1 MIIGGIHV
9 TYNFDEI
16 IDRRETNAMNVEG
29 YKGYLFGDADTSD
42 LEDHDELIR
51 MWVAD
56 MDFAT
61 PDVVLDAIKD
71 RLDKKILGYTNIFG
85 TDYYDAFVSWTERR
99 FGYTFPQDHLV
110 FSHGIVAGLIE
121 LVSYICD
128 EDDKALILTP
138 SYGPFKMACDKNHIE
153 TVYSPMINHNGYYEI
168 DFEDVR
174 KKVESENIKLCIF
187 ANPHNP
193 TGRVWS
199 EYELK
204 QFGQIMADN
213 DVWIISDEIH
223 CDIKRAGQTHIPFA
237 KAVPDY
243 DKIVTAMSQS
253 KAFNIAGL
261 MFSNIIIPNR
271 RLLKTWKLH
280 HFSSENPLSIVA
292 TQAAYEKGE
301 DWLAAMND
309 YLDDNFKYLANF
321 LEQELPHAEFK
332 IPEATYLAWVD
343 LSYYIKEKEINEPIA
358 KYFIKHAGVIIEGQE
373 QFVHNAEGHIRINI
387 AIPREVMKKG
397 LQKIKDALI

>member
-1 MIIGGIHV
+1 M

-16 IDRRETNAMNVEG
+16 IDRRSTNAMNVEG

-42 LEDHDELIR
+42 LEEHDELIR

-61 PDVVLDAIKD
+61 PEVVLDAIRE

-85 TDYYDAFVSWTERR
+85 TDYYEAFVSWTERR

-128 EDDKALILTP
+128 NDDKALILTP
-138 SYGPFKMACDKNHIE
+138 SYGPFKMACDKNNIK

-174 KKVESENIKLCIF
+174 QKVETENIKVCIF

-199 EYELK
+199 EDELK
-204 QFGQIMADN
+204 QLGQIMVDN

-223 CDIKRAGQTHIPFA
+223 CDIKRDGQTHVPFA

-309 YLDDNFKYLANF
+309 YLDDNFKYLAQF

-343 LSYYIKEKEINEPIA
+343 LSYYIKAKHIDEPIA

-373 QFVHNAEGHIRINI
+373 QFVHNAEGYIRINI
-387 AIPREVMKKG
+387 AVPREIMIKG
-397 LQKIKDALI
+397 LQKIKDALV

>member
-1 MIIGGIHV
+1 M

-16 IDRRETNAMNVEG
+16 IDRRSTNAMNVEG

-42 LEDHDELIR
+42 LEEHDELIR

-61 PDVVLDAIKD
+61 PEVVLDAIRD

-85 TDYYDAFVSWTERR
+85 TDYYEAFMSWTERR
-99 FGYTFPQDHLV
+99 FGYTFPQEHLV

-128 EDDKALILTP
+128 DDDKALIFTP
-138 SYGPFKMACDKNHIE
+138 SYGPFKMACDKNNIK

-174 KKVESENIKLCIF
+174 QKVETENIKVCIF

-199 EYELK
+199 EDELK
-204 QFGQIMADN
+204 QLGQIMVDN

-223 CDIKRAGQTHIPFA
+223 CDIKRDGQTHVPFA

-261 MFSNIIIPNR
+261 MFSNLIIPNR

-309 YLDDNFKYLANF
+309 YLDDNFNYLAQF
-321 LEQELPHAEFK
+321 LEQELPHSEFK

-343 LSYYIKEKEINEPIA
+343 LSYYIKAKHIDEPIA

-387 AIPREVMKKG
+387 AVPREIMIKG
-397 LQKIKDALI
+397 LQKIKDALV

>member
-1 MIIGGIHV
+1 M

-16 IDRRETNAMNVEG
+16 IDRRSTNAMNVEG

-42 LEDHDELIR
+42 LEEHDELIR

-61 PDVVLDAIKD
+61 PEVVLDAIRD

-85 TDYYDAFVSWTERR
+85 TDYYEAFMSWTERR
-99 FGYTFPQDHLV
+99 FGYTFPQEHLV

-128 EDDKALILTP
+128 DDDKALIFTP
-138 SYGPFKMACDKNHIE
+138 SYGPFKMACDKNNIN

-174 KKVESENIKLCIF
+174 QKVETENIKLCIF

-199 EYELK
+199 EDELK
-204 QFGQIMADN
+204 QLGQIMVDN

-223 CDIKRAGQTHIPFA
+223 CDIKRDGQTHVPFA

-261 MFSNIIIPNR
+261 MFSNLIIPNR

-309 YLDDNFKYLANF
+309 YLDDNFKYLAQF

-343 LSYYIKEKEINEPIA
+343 LSYYIKAKHIDEPIA

-387 AIPREVMKKG
+387 AVPREIMIKG
-397 LQKIKDALI
+397 LQKIKDALV

>member
-1 MIIGGIHV
+1 M

-16 IDRRETNAMNVEG
+16 IDRRSTNAMNVEG

-42 LEDHDELIR
+42 LEEHDELIR
-51 MWVAD
+51 MWIAD

-61 PDVVLDAIKD
+61 PEVVLDAIRD

-85 TDYYDAFVSWTERR
+85 TDYYEAFVSWTERR

-128 EDDKALILTP
+128 NDDKALILTP
-138 SYGPFKMACDKNHIE
+138 SYGPFKMVCDKNNIK

-174 KKVESENIKLCIF
+174 QKVETENIKLCIF

-199 EYELK
+199 EAELK
-204 QFGQIMADN
+204 QLGQIMVDN

-223 CDIKRAGQTHIPFA
+223 CDIKRDGQTHVPFA

-309 YLDDNFKYLANF
+309 YLDDNFKYLAQF

-343 LSYYIKEKEINEPIA
+343 LSYYIKAKHIDEPIA

-387 AIPREVMKKG
+387 AVPREIMIKG
-397 LQKIKDALI
+397 LQKIKDALV

>member
-1 MIIGGIHV
+1 M

-16 IDRRETNAMNVEG
+16 IDRRSTNAMNVEG
-29 YKGYLFGDADTSD
+29 YKCYLFGDADTSD
-42 LEDHDELIR
+42 LEEHDELIR
-51 MWVAD
+51 MWIAD

-61 PDVVLDAIKD
+61 PEVVLDAIRD

-85 TDYYDAFVSWTERR
+85 TDYYEAFVSWTERR

-128 EDDKALILTP
+128 NDDKALILTP
-138 SYGPFKMACDKNHIE
+138 SYGPFKMVCDKNNIK

-174 KKVESENIKLCIF
+174 QKVETENIKLCIF

-199 EYELK
+199 EAELK
-204 QFGQIMADN
+204 QLGQIMVDN

-223 CDIKRAGQTHIPFA
+223 CDIKRDGQTHVPFA

-309 YLDDNFKYLANF
+309 YLDDNFKYLAQF

-343 LSYYIKEKEINEPIA
+343 LSYYIKAKHIDEPIA

-387 AIPREVMKKG
+387 AVPREIMIKG
-397 LQKIKDALI
+397 LQKIKDALV

>member
-1 MIIGGIHV
+1 M

-71 RLDKKILGYTNIFG
+71 RLDKKILGYTNLFG
-85 TDYYDAFVSWTERR
+85 TGYYDAFVSWTERR

-168 DFEDVR
+168 DFENVR
-174 KKVESENIKLCIF
+174 KKVETENIKLCIF

-199 EYELK
+199 EDELK

>member
-1 MIIGGIHV
+1 M

-16 IDRRETNAMNVEG
+16 IDRRSTNAMNVEG

-42 LEDHDELIR
+42 LEEHDELIR

-61 PDVVLDAIKD
+61 PEVVLDAIRD

-85 TDYYDAFVSWTERR
+85 TDYYEAFMSWTERR
-99 FGYTFPQDHLV
+99 FGYTFPQEHLV

-128 EDDKALILTP
+128 DDDKALIFTP
-138 SYGPFKMACDKNHIE
+138 SYGPFKMACDKNNIK

-174 KKVESENIKLCIF
+174 QKVETENIKLCIF

-199 EYELK
+199 EDELK
-204 QFGQIMADN
+204 QLGQIMVDN

-223 CDIKRAGQTHIPFA
+223 CDIKRDGQTHVPFA

-309 YLDDNFKYLANF
+309 YLDDNFKYLAQF

-343 LSYYIKEKEINEPIA
+343 LSYYIKAKHIDEPIA

-387 AIPREVMKKG
+387 AVPREIMIKG
-397 LQKIKDALI
+397 LQKIKDALV

>member
-1 MIIGGIHV
+1 M

-199 EYELK
+199 EDELK

>member
-1 MIIGGIHV
+1 M

-16 IDRRETNAMNVEG
+16 IDRRSTNAMNVEG

-42 LEDHDELIR
+42 LEEHDELIR

-61 PDVVLDAIKD
+61 PEVVLDAIRD

-85 TDYYDAFVSWTERR
+85 TDYYEAFMSWTERR
-99 FGYTFPQDHLV
+99 FGYTFPQEHLV

-128 EDDKALILTP
+128 DDDKALIFTP
-138 SYGPFKMACDKNHIE
+138 SYGPFKMACDKNNIK

-174 KKVESENIKLCIF
+174 QKVETENIKVCIF

-199 EYELK
+199 EDELK
-204 QFGQIMADN
+204 QLGQIMVDN

-223 CDIKRAGQTHIPFA
+223 CDIKRDGQTHVPFA

-253 KAFNIAGL
+253 KVFNIAGL
-261 MFSNIIIPNR
+261 MFSNLIIPNR

-309 YLDDNFKYLANF
+309 YLDDNFKYLAQF

-343 LSYYIKEKEINEPIA
+343 LSYYIKAKHIDEPIA

-387 AIPREVMKKG
+387 AVPREIMIKG
-397 LQKIKDALI
+397 LQKIKDALV

>member
-1 MIIGGIHV
+1 M

-16 IDRRETNAMNVEG
+16 IDRRSTNAMNVEG

-42 LEDHDELIR
+42 LEEHDELIR

-61 PDVVLDAIKD
+61 PEVVLDAIRD

-85 TDYYDAFVSWTERR
+85 TDYYEAFMSWTERR
-99 FGYTFPQDHLV
+99 FGYTFPQEHLV

-128 EDDKALILTP
+128 DDDKALIFTP
-138 SYGPFKMACDKNHIE
+138 SYGPFKMACDKNNIK

-174 KKVESENIKLCIF
+174 QKVETENIKLCIF

-199 EYELK
+199 EDELK
-204 QFGQIMADN
+204 QLGQIMVDN

-223 CDIKRAGQTHIPFA
+223 CDIKRDGQTHVPFA

-261 MFSNIIIPNR
+261 MFSNLIIPNR

-309 YLDDNFKYLANF
+309 YLDDNFKYLAQF

-343 LSYYIKEKEINEPIA
+343 LSYYIKAKHIDEPIT

-387 AIPREVMKKG
+387 AVPREIMIKG
-397 LQKIKDALI
+397 LQKIKDALV

>member
-1 MIIGGIHV
+1 M

-16 IDRRETNAMNVEG
+16 IDRRSTNAMNVEG

-42 LEDHDELIR
+42 LEEHDELIR

-61 PDVVLDAIKD
+61 PEVVLDAIRD

-85 TDYYDAFVSWTERR
+85 TDYYEAFVSWTERR

-128 EDDKALILTP
+128 NDDKALILTP
-138 SYGPFKMACDKNHIE
+138 SYSPFKMACDKNNIK

-174 KKVESENIKLCIF
+174 QKVETENIKLCIF

-199 EYELK
+199 EDELK
-204 QFGQIMADN
+204 QLGQIMVDN

-223 CDIKRAGQTHIPFA
+223 CDIKRDGQTHVPFA
-237 KAVPDY
+237 KAVSDY

-309 YLDDNFKYLANF
+309 YLDDNFKYLAQF

-332 IPEATYLAWVD
+332 IPEATYLPWVD
-343 LSYYIKEKEINEPIA
+343 LSYYIKAKHIDEPIA

-387 AIPREVMKKG
+387 AVPREIMIKG
-397 LQKIKDALI
+397 LQKIKDALV

>member
-71 RLDKKILGYTNIFG
+71 RLDKKILGYTNLFG

-99 FGYTFPQDHLV
+99 FGYTFSQDHLV

-174 KKVESENIKLCIF
+174 KKVETENIKLCIF

-199 EYELK
+199 EDELK

-321 LEQELPHAEFK
+321 LQQELPHAEFK

-397 LQKIKDALI
+397 LQKIKDALV

>member
-1 MIIGGIHV
+1 M

-16 IDRRETNAMNVEG
+16 IDRRSTNAMNVEG

-42 LEDHDELIR
+42 LEEHDELIR

-61 PDVVLDAIKD
+61 PEVVLDAIRD

-85 TDYYDAFVSWTERR
+85 TDYYEAFMSWTERR
-99 FGYTFPQDHLV
+99 FGYTFPQEHLV

-128 EDDKALILTP
+128 DDDKALIFTP
-138 SYGPFKMACDKNHIE
+138 SYGPFKMACDKNNIK

-174 KKVESENIKLCIF
+174 QKVETENIKVCIF

-199 EYELK
+199 EDELK
-204 QFGQIMADN
+204 QLGQIMVDN

-223 CDIKRAGQTHIPFA
+223 CDIKRDGQTHVPFA

-261 MFSNIIIPNR
+261 MFSNLIIPNR

-309 YLDDNFKYLANF
+309 YLDDNFKYLAQF

-343 LSYYIKEKEINEPIA
+343 LSYYIKAKHIDEPIA
-358 KYFIKHAGVIIEGQE
+358 KYFINHAGVIIEGQE

-387 AIPREVMKKG
+387 AVPREIMIKG
-397 LQKIKDALI
+397 LQKIKDALV

>member
-1 MIIGGIHV
+1 M

-16 IDRRETNAMNVEG
+16 IDCRSTNAMNVEG
-29 YKGYLFGDADTSD
+29 YKGYLFGDVDTSD
-42 LEDHDELIR
+42 LEEHNELIR

-61 PDVVLDAIKD
+61 PEVVLDAIRD

-85 TDYYDAFVSWTERR
+85 TDYYEAFVSWTERR

-128 EDDKALILTP
+128 NDDKALILTP
-138 SYGPFKMACDKNHIE
+138 SYGPFIMACDKNNIK

-174 KKVESENIKLCIF
+174 QKVETENIKLCIF

-199 EYELK
+199 EAELK
-204 QFGQIMADN
+204 QLGQIMVDN

-223 CDIKRAGQTHIPFA
+223 CDIKRDGQIHVPFA

-309 YLDDNFKYLANF
+309 YLDDNFKYLAQF

-343 LSYYIKEKEINEPIA
+343 LSYYIKAKHIDEPIA

-387 AIPREVMKKG
+387 AVPREIMIKG
-397 LQKIKDALI
+397 LQKIKDALV

>member
-71 RLDKKILGYTNIFG
+71 RLDKKILGYTNLFG

-138 SYGPFKMACDKNHIE
+138 SYGPFKMACDKNNIK
-153 TVYSPMINHNGYYEI
+153 TIYSPLINHNGYYDI
-168 DFEDVR
+168 DFDDVR
-174 KKVESENIKLCIF
+174 QKVESENIKLCIF

-199 EYELK
+199 EDELK

-321 LEQELPHAEFK
+321 LQQELPHAEFK
-332 IPEATYLAWVD
+332 IPEATYLAWVN

-397 LQKIKDALI
+397 LQKIKDALV

>member
-1 MIIGGIHV
+1 M

-16 IDRRETNAMNVEG
+16 IDRRSTNAMNVEG
-29 YKGYLFGDADTSD
+29 YKGYLFGDVDTSD
-42 LEDHDELIR
+42 LEEHDELIR

-61 PDVVLDAIKD
+61 PEVVLDAIRD

-85 TDYYDAFVSWTERR
+85 TDYYEAFMSWTERR
-99 FGYTFPQDHLV
+99 FGYTFPQEHLV

-128 EDDKALILTP
+128 DDDKALIFTP
-138 SYGPFKMACDKNHIE
+138 SYGPFKMACDKNNIK

-174 KKVESENIKLCIF
+174 QKVETENIKVCIF

-199 EYELK
+199 EDELK
-204 QFGQIMADN
+204 QLGQIMVDN

-223 CDIKRAGQTHIPFA
+223 CDIKRDGQTHVPFA
-237 KAVPDY
+237 KVVPDY

-261 MFSNIIIPNR
+261 MFSNLIIPNR

-309 YLDDNFKYLANF
+309 YLDDNFKYLAQF

-343 LSYYIKEKEINEPIA
+343 LSYYIKAKHIDEPIA

-387 AIPREVMKKG
+387 AVPREIMIKG
-397 LQKIKDALI
+397 LQKIKDALV

>member
-1 MIIGGIHV
+1 M

-16 IDRRETNAMNVEG
+16 IDRRSTNAMNVEG
-29 YKGYLFGDADTSD
+29 YKGYLFGDTDTSD
-42 LEDHDELIR
+42 LEEHDELIR

-61 PDVVLDAIKD
+61 PEVVLDAIRD

-85 TDYYDAFVSWTERR
+85 TDYYEAFMSWKERR
-99 FGYTFPQDHLV
+99 FGYTFPQEHLV

-128 EDDKALILTP
+128 DDDKALIFTP
-138 SYGPFKMACDKNHIE
+138 SYGPFKMACDKNNIK

-174 KKVESENIKLCIF
+174 QKVETENIKLCIF

-199 EYELK
+199 EDELK
-204 QFGQIMADN
+204 QLGQIMVDN

-223 CDIKRAGQTHIPFA
+223 CDIKRDGQTHVPFA

-261 MFSNIIIPNR
+261 MFSNLIIPNR

-309 YLDDNFKYLANF
+309 YLDDNFKYLAQF

-343 LSYYIKEKEINEPIA
+343 LSYYIKAKHIDEPIA

-387 AIPREVMKKG
+387 AVPREIMIKG
-397 LQKIKDALI
+397 LQKIKDALV

>member
-1 MIIGGIHV
+1 M
-9 TYNFDEI
+9 TYNFDEV
-16 IDRRETNAMNVEG
+16 IDRRSTNAMNVEG

-42 LEDHDELIR
+42 LEEHDELIR

-61 PDVVLDAIKD
+61 PEVVLDAIRE

-85 TDYYDAFVSWTERR
+85 TDYYEAFVSWTERR

-128 EDDKALILTP
+128 NDDKALILTP
-138 SYGPFKMACDKNHIE
+138 SYGPFKMACDKNNIK

-174 KKVESENIKLCIF
+174 QKVETENIKVCIF

-199 EYELK
+199 EDELK
-204 QFGQIMADN
+204 QLGQIMVDN

-223 CDIKRAGQTHIPFA
+223 CDIKRAGQTHVPFA

-309 YLDDNFKYLANF
+309 YLDDNFKYLAQF

-343 LSYYIKEKEINEPIA
+343 LSYYIKAKHIDEPIA

-387 AIPREVMKKG
+387 AVPREIMIKG
-397 LQKIKDALI
+397 LQKIKDALV

>member
-1 MIIGGIHV
+1 M

-16 IDRRETNAMNVEG
+16 IDRRSTNAMNVEG

-42 LEDHDELIR
+42 LEEHDELIR

-61 PDVVLDAIKD
+61 PEVVLDAIRD

-85 TDYYDAFVSWTERR
+85 TDYYEAFVSWTERR

-128 EDDKALILTP
+128 DDDKALIFTP
-138 SYGPFKMACDKNHIE
+138 SYGPFKMACDKNNIK

-174 KKVESENIKLCIF
+174 QKVETENIKLCIF

-199 EYELK
+199 EDELK
-204 QFGQIMADN
+204 QLGQIMVDN

-223 CDIKRAGQTHIPFA
+223 CDIKRDGQTHVPFA

-261 MFSNIIIPNR
+261 MFSNLIIPNR

-309 YLDDNFKYLANF
+309 YLDDNFKYLAQF

-343 LSYYIKEKEINEPIA
+343 LSYYIKAKHIDEPIA

-387 AIPREVMKKG
+387 AVPREIMIKG
-397 LQKIKDALI
+397 LQKIKDALV

>member
-1 MIIGGIHV
+1 MILGGIHV

-16 IDRRETNAMNVEG
+16 IDRLSTNAMNVEG

-42 LEDHDELIR
+42 LEEHDELIR
-51 MWVAD
+51 MWIAD

-61 PDVVLDAIKD
+61 PEVVLDAIRD

-85 TDYYDAFVSWTERR
+85 TDYYEAFVSWTERR

-128 EDDKALILTP
+128 NDDKALILTP
-138 SYGPFKMACDKNHIE
+138 SYGPFKMVCDKNNIK

-174 KKVESENIKLCIF
+174 QKVETENIKLCIF

-199 EYELK
+199 EAELK
-204 QFGQIMADN
+204 QLGQIMVDN

-223 CDIKRAGQTHIPFA
+223 CDIKRDGQTHVPFA

-309 YLDDNFKYLANF
+309 YLDDNFKYLAQF

-332 IPEATYLAWVD
+332 IPEATYLAWVN
-343 LSYYIKEKEINEPIA
+343 LNYYIKAKHIDEPIA

-387 AIPREVMKKG
+387 AVPREIMIKG
-397 LQKIKDALI
+397 LQKIKDALV

>member
-1 MIIGGIHV
+1 M

-16 IDRRETNAMNVEG
+16 IDRRSTNAMNVEG

-42 LEDHDELIR
+42 LEEHDELIR

-61 PDVVLDAIKD
+61 PEVVLDAIRD

-85 TDYYDAFVSWTERR
+85 TDYYEAFVSWTERR

-128 EDDKALILTP
+128 NDDKALILTP
-138 SYGPFKMACDKNHIE
+138 SYGPFKMACDKNTIK

-174 KKVESENIKLCIF
+174 QKVETEKIKVCIF

-199 EYELK
+199 EDELK
-204 QFGQIMADN
+204 QLGQIMVDN

-223 CDIKRAGQTHIPFA
+223 CDIKRDGQTHVPFA

-309 YLDDNFKYLANF
+309 YLDDNFKYLAQF

-343 LSYYIKEKEINEPIA
+343 LSYYIKAKHIDEPIA

-387 AIPREVMKKG
+387 AVPREIMIKG
-397 LQKIKDALI
+397 LQKIKDALV

>member
-71 RLDKKILGYTNIFG
+71 RLDKKILGYTNLFG

-199 EYELK
+199 EDELK

-292 TQAAYEKGE
+292 TQTAYEKGE

-373 QFVHNAEGHIRINI
+373 QFVHNAESHIRINI

>member
-1 MIIGGIHV
+1 M

-16 IDRRETNAMNVEG
+16 IDRRSTNAMNVEG

-42 LEDHDELIR
+42 LEEHDELIR

-61 PDVVLDAIKD
+61 PEVVLDAIRE

-85 TDYYDAFVSWTERR
+85 TDYYEAFVSWTERR
-99 FGYTFPQDHLV
+99 FGYTFPQEHLV

-128 EDDKALILTP
+128 NDDKALILTP
-138 SYGPFKMACDKNHIE
+138 SYGPFKMACDKNNIK

-174 KKVESENIKLCIF
+174 QKVETENIKVCIF

-199 EYELK
+199 EDELK
-204 QFGQIMADN
+204 QLGQIMVDN

-223 CDIKRAGQTHIPFA
+223 CDIKRDGQTHVPFA

-309 YLDDNFKYLANF
+309 YLDDNFKYLAQF

-343 LSYYIKEKEINEPIA
+343 LSYYIKAKHIDEPIA

-387 AIPREVMKKG
+387 AVPREIMIKG
-397 LQKIKDALI
+397 LQKIKDALV

>member
-1 MIIGGIHV
+1 M

-16 IDRRETNAMNVEG
+16 IDRRSTNAMNVEG

-42 LEDHDELIR
+42 LEEHNELIR

-61 PDVVLDAIKD
+61 PEVVLDAIRD

-85 TDYYDAFVSWTERR
+85 TDYYEAFVSWTERR

-128 EDDKALILTP
+128 NDDKALILTP
-138 SYGPFKMACDKNHIE
+138 SYGPFKMACDKNNIK

-174 KKVESENIKLCIF
+174 QKVETENIKLCIF

-199 EYELK
+199 EVELK
-204 QFGQIMADN
+204 QLGQIMVDN

-223 CDIKRAGQTHIPFA
+223 CDIKRDGQTHVPFA

-309 YLDDNFKYLANF
+309 YLDDNFKYLAQF

-343 LSYYIKEKEINEPIA
+343 LSYYIKAKHIDEPIA

-387 AIPREVMKKG
+387 AVPREIMIKG
-397 LQKIKDALI
+397 LQKIKDALV

>member
-16 IDRRETNAMNVEG
+16 IDRRETNTMNVEG

-71 RLDKKILGYTNIFG
+71 RLDKKILGYTNLFG
-85 TDYYDAFVSWTERR
+85 ADYYDAFVSWTERR

-174 KKVESENIKLCIF
+174 KKVETENIKLCIF

-199 EYELK
+199 EDELK

-237 KAVPDY
+237 KAVPNY

>member
-71 RLDKKILGYTNIFG
+71 RLDKKILGYTNLFG

-138 SYGPFKMACDKNHIE
+138 SYGPFKMACDKNNIK
-153 TVYSPMINHNGYYEI
+153 TIYSPLINHNGYYDI
-168 DFEDVR
+168 DFDDVR
-174 KKVESENIKLCIF
+174 QKVESENIKLCIF

-199 EYELK
+199 EDELK

-358 KYFIKHAGVIIEGQE
+358 KYFIKYAGVIIEGQE

-397 LQKIKDALI
+397 LQKIKDALV

>member
-1 MIIGGIHV
+1 MILGGIHV

-16 IDRRETNAMNVEG
+16 IDRLSTNAMNVEG

-42 LEDHDELIR
+42 LEEHDELIR
-51 MWVAD
+51 MWIAD

-61 PDVVLDAIKD
+61 PEVVLDAIRD

-85 TDYYDAFVSWTERR
+85 TDYYEAFVSWTERR

-128 EDDKALILTP
+128 NDDKALILTP
-138 SYGPFKMACDKNHIE
+138 SYGPFKMVCDKNNIK

-174 KKVESENIKLCIF
+174 QKVETENIKLCIF

-199 EYELK
+199 EAELK
-204 QFGQIMADN
+204 QLGQIMVDN

-223 CDIKRAGQTHIPFA
+223 CDIKRDGQTHVPFA

-309 YLDDNFKYLANF
+309 YLDDNFKYLAQF

-343 LSYYIKEKEINEPIA
+343 LSYYIKAKHIDEPIA

-387 AIPREVMKKG
+387 AVPREIMIKG
-397 LQKIKDALI
+397 LQKIKDALV

>member
-1 MIIGGIHV
+1 M

-71 RLDKKILGYTNIFG
+71 RLDKKILGYTNLFG

-138 SYGPFKMACDKNHIE
+138 SYGPFKMACDKNNIK
-153 TVYSPMINHNGYYEI
+153 TIYSPLINHNGYYDI
-168 DFEDVR
+168 DFDDVR
-174 KKVESENIKLCIF
+174 QKVESENIKLCIF

-199 EYELK
+199 EDELK

-358 KYFIKHAGVIIEGQE
+358 KYFIKYAGVIIEGQE

-397 LQKIKDALI
+397 LQKIKDALV

>member
-1 MIIGGIHV
+1 M

-174 KKVESENIKLCIF
+174 KKVETENIKLCIF

-199 EYELK
+199 EDELK

-301 DWLAAMND
+301 DWLAAMNY

>member
-1 MIIGGIHV
+1 MIGGIPV
-9 TYNFDEI
+9 AYNFDEI
-16 IDRRETNAMNVEG
+16 IDRRYTNAMNVEG
-29 YKGYLFGDADTSD
+29 YKGYLFGDADVSD
-42 LEDHDELIR
+42 IGDNEELIR

-61 PDVVLDAIKD
+61 PDVVLDAVKD

-85 TDYYDAFVSWTERR
+85 SDYYDAFVSWTERR
-99 FGYTFPQDHLV
+99 FGFTFPQEQFV

-121 LVSYICD
+121 LVGYICD
-128 EDDKALILTP
+128 KGDKALILTP

-153 TVYSPMINHNGYYEI
+153 TVYSSMINHNGYYEI

-174 KKVESENIKLCIF
+174 KKVETENIKLCIF

-199 EYELK
+199 EDELK

-213 DVWIISDEIH
+213 DVWLISDEIH

-237 KAVPDY
+237 KAVPNY
-243 DKIVTAMSQS
+243 DKIITAMSQS

-280 HFSSENPLSIVA
+280 HFSSENPLSIAA

-301 DWLAAMND
+301 DWLSSMND
-309 YLDDNFKYLANF
+309 YLDDNFKYLAEF
-321 LEQELPHAEFK
+321 LENELPHAEFK

-373 QFVHNAEGHIRINI
+373 QFVHNAEGHVRINI
-387 AIPREVMKKG
+387 AVPREIMKKG
-397 LQKIKDALI
+397 LQKIKEALV

>member
-71 RLDKKILGYTNIFG
+71 RLDKKILGYTNLFG

-153 TVYSPMINHNGYYEI
+153 TVYSPLINHNGYYEI

-174 KKVESENIKLCIF
+174 KKVETENIKLCIF

-199 EYELK
+199 EDELK

-292 TQAAYEKGE
+292 TQTAYEKGE

-373 QFVHNAEGHIRINI
+373 QFVHNAESHIRINI

>member
-71 RLDKKILGYTNIFG
+71 RLDKKILGYTNLFG

-174 KKVESENIKLCIF
+174 KKVETENIKLCIF

-199 EYELK
+199 EDELK

-223 CDIKRAGQTHIPFA
+223 CDIKRDGQTHIPFA